1 MSYTLPH
8 IETSAC
14 INLGIEG
21 SAPWGLGS
29 ISAKTGKSN
38 SYVYDSTGGEGTYSY
53 VVDTGIR
60 TTHNE
65 FEGRATFG
73 YNAVNDQNTDNAG
86 HGT

>member
-8 IETSAC
+8 IFVSAC
-14 INLGIEG
+14 INLGPE
-21 SAPWGLGS
+21 SNSPWGLGS
-29 ISAKTGKSN
+29 ISAKTGKSSN
-38 SYVYDSTGGEGTYSY
+38 YIYDSTGGEGTYSY

-60 TTHNE
+60 ITHNE

-73 YNAVNDQNTDNAG
+73 YNAVNDINTDNAG